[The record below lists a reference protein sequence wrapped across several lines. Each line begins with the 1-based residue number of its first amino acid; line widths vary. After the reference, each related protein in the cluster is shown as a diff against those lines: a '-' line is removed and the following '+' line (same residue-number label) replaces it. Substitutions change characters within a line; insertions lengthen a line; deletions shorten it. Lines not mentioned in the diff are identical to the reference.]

1 MQQKNDKE
9 TDGCTFEPELYGKK
23 ENDTTRDLDTFIKD
37 QNSFLERKQKKIYDK
52 KMQDKDE
59 EIDGVTHEPRL
70 NDISMAITENMESR
84 DEPTHFRLYRNGA
97 IKLRDINEKDL

>member
-1 MQQKNDKE
+1 MDALSNQSSTAKKKMTRLE
-9 TDGCTFEPELYGKK
+9 TLTLSSKTKIRSSRGNK
-23 ENDTTRDLDTFIKD
+23 
-37 QNSFLERKQKKIYDK
+37 KKIYDK

-59 EIDGVTHEPRL
+59 EIDGVTHKPRL

-84 DEPTHFRLYRNGA
+84 DEPTHFRLYRKGA